1 MELVQN
7 DCKALLLY
15 HLRSYWNLDQAGNE
29 TVTPHDIIR
38 FLNESGFDLFVDHW
52 NEQDL
57 YFGKHGNQV
66 MEVDKLFGS
75 EKFNLPASVEE
86 LNKGAN
92 LIMKNPL
99 EVHTFD
105 HKRFLKS
112 WTDVIAIEKSLS
124 KKMKQR
130 WLPAV

>member
-1 MELVQN
+1 MFV
-7 DCKALLLY
+7 A
-15 HLRSYWNLDQAGNE
+15 DQAGNE

-38 FLNESGFDLFVDHW
+38 FLNESGYDLYVDHW

-75 EKFNLPASVEE
+75 EKFNLPASIEE

-92 LIMKNPL
+92 LILKNPL
-99 EVHTFD
+99 EVNTFN
-105 HKRFLKS
+105 HKHFLKS

-124 KKMKQR
+124 KKMKKR
-130 WLPAV
+130 WLPSVTV